1 MEREKGRPVWGGQ
14 GKLKYCNMP
23 CSHQITLFTNPL
35 ATAGLSAAVFASL
48 CKVSLQNQY
57 IQYML
62 DALGRAWTCLD
73 VLDKASII
81 CASIAGSTSIPWS
94 TLPQCSWLKFNEN
107 AQVHQCILSTPHF
120 LYIWLASISESK
132 YISNHEYSHLFQQDT
147 IHSVLEA

>member
-1 MEREKGRPVWGGQ
+1 MEREKGRPVWGRQ

-35 ATAGLSAAVFASL
+35 ATAGLFSSGL
-48 CKVSLQNQY
+48 CKPIQSLLAKS
-57 IQYML
+57 IHSIHV
-62 DALGRAWTCLD
+62 GRAWTCLD

-107 AQVHQCILSTPHF
+107 VPVHQCILSTLHF
-120 LYIWLASISESK
+120 LYIWLVSISESK
-132 YISNHEYSHLFQQDT
+132 YISNHLFQQDI